1 MIAVWRM
8 ARHEVARQ
16 LIGKSG
22 GVTALIGL
30 REKGTPAAAACATA
44 ALENLALNADNRAK
58 MGKAGYTDF

>member
-1 MIAVWRM
+1 M
-8 ARHEVARQ
+8 
-16 LIGKSG
+16 
-22 GVTALIGL
+22 ALIGL